1 MKKMKP
7 IAVLLA
13 LCCSLALLSPL
24 VACGGASAPEAPSE
38 TATAEG
44 ERSLDNPAD
53 TVDTSNV
60 NLTDYKITLL
70 GDSVILGGI
79 DEAQDAIPGIN
90 ILARTDRQL
99 ADEGIKVLKEE
110 EANGTLGDIVVLA
123 VGTSFVA
130 RDDIDNAMKVIG
142 TDRQV
147 VFVTAHRGAEQY
159 IEGVNTA
166 IQGAA
171 EAYSANAVVADWHAY
186 VLAHPDIKLAA
197 DDCHL
202 TKTSA
207 VEYANVIKDGVLVAA
222 ARLGS

>member
-1 MKKMKP
+1 MKKQKL
-7 IAVLLA
+7 IAVLIT
-13 LCCSLALLSPL
+13 LCCTLSLMLTLA
-24 VACGGASAPEAPSE
+24 ACDNASAPDVPSG
-38 TATAEG
+38 TAASEDG
-44 ERSLDNPAD
+44 HSGDNPAD

-60 NLTDYKITLL
+60 NLENYKITLI

-79 DEAQDAIPGIN
+79 EEAQEAIPGIN

-99 ADEGIKVLKEE
+99 ADEGIKVLKDEVI
-110 EANGTLGDIVVLA
+110 NGTLGDIVVLA

-130 RDDIDNAMKVIG
+130 RDDIDNAMKIIG
-142 TDRQV
+142 PGRQV
-147 VFVTAHRGAEQY
+147 VFVTAYRGNEQY
-159 IEGVNTA
+159 IDGVNAA

-202 TKTSA
+202 TETSA
-207 VEYANVIKDGVLVAA
+207 VEYANVIKNAALVAA
-222 ARLGS
+222 TRLEA